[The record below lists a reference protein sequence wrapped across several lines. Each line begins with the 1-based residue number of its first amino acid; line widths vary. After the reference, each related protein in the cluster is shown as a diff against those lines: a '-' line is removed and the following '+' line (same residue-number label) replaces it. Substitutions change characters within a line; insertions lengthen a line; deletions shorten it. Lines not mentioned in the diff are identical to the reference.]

1 MGIKVERNTLE
12 YECLQ
17 RLYPRALAQEYWGD
31 VFKDKGCEELFKKYD
46 FQLPKYADKITKAEA
61 ARLAIA
67 EYNTVEAAKRY
78 MKDHPK
84 AVFVNLSCGF
94 STVFP
99 LIDNGQCRAYNVDTR
114 EVLIARKAAVGKGD
128 REQGIIANIW
138 EEDYS
143 WFEKIE
149 WTRDDGIFFYGL
161 DLFHYKKREE
171 VKKLVANIADKFRDG
186 MIVFDACSAEGLKKV
201 LKNKLDEEEIK
212 ENIGFYFSVD
222 DDSQISKWSVKIV
235 EIWRRPLYTYYMKD
249 KINKLGL
256 LNVVQFKAMDSKKDI
271 QFVELTLKR

>member
-12 YECLQ
+12 YDCLKK
-17 RLYPRALAQEYWGD
+17 LYPRALALEWWPE
-31 VFKDKGCEELFKKYD
+31 VFKDPGCVELFKKYD
-46 FQLPKYADKITKAEA
+46 FQLPKYADKITKPEA

-67 EYNTVEAAKRY
+67 EYNTIEAAKKY

-84 AVFVNLSCGF
+84 CVLVNLSCGF
-94 STVFP
+94 STIFP
-99 LIDNGQCRAYNVDTR
+99 QIDNGQCRAYNVDTR
-114 EVLIARKAAVGKGD
+114 EVLIARKEAVGKGD
-128 REQGIIANIW
+128 REQGIIADIW

-143 WFEKIE
+143 WFDKIE
-149 WTRDDGIFFYGL
+149 WTRDDGIFFYGI
-161 DLFHYKKREE
+161 DLFHYKKRED

-186 MIVFDACSAEGLKKV
+186 MIVFDAASAEGLKKI
-201 LKNKLDEEEIK
+201 LKNKFTEEEVK

-222 DDSQISKWSVKIV
+222 DDAQISKWSVKIV

-256 LNVVQFKAMDSKKDI
+256 LNAVALKAMDSKKDV

>member
-99 LIDNGQCRAYNVDTR
+99 LIDNGQCRAYNVD
-114 EVLIARKAAVGKGD
+114 
-128 REQGIIANIW
+128 
-138 EEDYS
+138 
-143 WFEKIE
+143 
-149 WTRDDGIFFYGL
+149 TRDDGIFFYGL